1 MSPARTPNA
10 EQFGFDPDR
19 VKPCIRPVEN
29 PEGQFDPTDLVEPRH
44 APVRSDDVREDTS
57 RGTMGAVRH
66 PGQIWNTK
74 NFHHVSRSNHPAGRV
89 SRCHWKCVLRSP
101 AYTLAR

>member
-1 MSPARTPNA
+1 
-10 EQFGFDPDR
+10 
-19 VKPCIRPVEN
+19 
-29 PEGQFDPTDLVEPRH
+29 
-44 APVRSDDVREDTS
+44 VREDTS

-74 NFHHVSRSNHPAGRV
+74 NLHHVSRSNHPAGRV

-101 AYTLAR
+101 EYSLAR